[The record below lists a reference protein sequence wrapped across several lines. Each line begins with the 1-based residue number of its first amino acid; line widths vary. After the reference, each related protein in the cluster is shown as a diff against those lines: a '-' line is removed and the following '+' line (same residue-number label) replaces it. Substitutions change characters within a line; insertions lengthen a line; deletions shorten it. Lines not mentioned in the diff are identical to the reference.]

1 MSPVRSRLPHPVEPS
16 APEGLPTDLPTDPPS
31 RPHADSARVEAAEL
45 FLVWD
50 LVDEWGAQSFPASD
64 PPANW

>member
-1 MSPVRSRLPHPVEPS
+1 MSRGRARLPHPAGPS
-16 APEGLPTDLPTDPPS
+16 TADDQPTETPS
-31 RPHADSARVEAAEL
+31 QPCAGSVFPAHAKAAEL

-50 LVDEWGAQSFPASD
+50 MVDEWGAQSFPASD